1 MGLVSTPTSTPA
13 AAENPRLVII
23 TGLSGAGRRTAA
35 HAMEDLGWYVVDNL
49 PPSLL
54 PNLVDLA
61 RGKGIGKLGV
71 VLDVLQVDEYRVVIK
86 KIRIIGQAAGQ
97 VGNHLLDLGAAQ
109 SHGQHRQFGAFQVER
124 VDSTGSISGH
134 VYVKRR

>member
-1 MGLVSTPTSTPA
+1 MGRLHLGSTA
-13 AAENPRLVII
+13 AAHGHRAGAVVAQGGNQPRKVN
-23 TGLSGAGRRTAA
+23 G
-35 HAMEDLGWYVVDNL
+35 
-49 PPSLL
+49 
-54 PNLVDLA
+54 
-61 RGKGIGKLGV
+61 LGV